1 MELINRNLDAIL
13 KLVRDAVNSPT
24 KDTAIVMYQM
34 FWHEL
39 DRIKSIQFTPE
50 EEEMVWNNYKQTIK
64 MCYGIL
70 DNHLRM
76 QEMDLE
82 EWAKQLP
89 MG

>member
-1 MELINRNLDAIL
+1 
-13 KLVRDAVNSPT
+13 
-24 KDTAIVMYQM
+24 
-34 FWHEL
+34 
-39 DRIKSIQFTPE
+39 
-50 EEEMVWNNYKQTIK
+50 MVWNNYKQTIK

-76 QEMDLE
+76 KEMDLE